1 LSQDAGIGQRIDR
14 SEEIFNVKF
23 VMTTAA
29 GLLNQAANPLISF
42 AGCGFF
48 RMAGTV
54 LTEMW

>member
-23 VMTTAA
+23 VMTIAA

-42 AGCGFF
+42 AGCGFC
-48 RMAGTV
+48 
-54 LTEMW
+54 